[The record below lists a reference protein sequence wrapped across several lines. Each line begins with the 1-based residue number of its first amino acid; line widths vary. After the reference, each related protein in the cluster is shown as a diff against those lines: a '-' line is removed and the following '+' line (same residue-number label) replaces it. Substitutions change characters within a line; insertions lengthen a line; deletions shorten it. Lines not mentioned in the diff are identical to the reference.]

1 MKETLDSSRGR
12 LRDALNADNEKRD
25 TEAKMEKVK
34 KEIEAMRA
42 DMNRMQVIDM
52 SMPLLTSLSCALLP
66 YRNVCC

>member
-1 MKETLDSSRGR
+1 MDSSRGR

-42 DMNRMQVIDM
+42 DMNRMQVMEI
-52 SMPLLTSLSCALLP
+52 SMPLLTNVPKLCLP
-66 YRNVCC
+66 SF